1 MKLYTPTIDE
11 VLVRYKAISKVER
24 LKCGKPC
31 EGTVWNTIKGTKN
44 VCRAARLN
52 TDSPVSELTRK
63 RIDEALMVFV
73 SRGIERIS
81 AWTFVCQLRALFARW
96 TLPYYRDAG
105 WKIPKLELP
114 SFRARPPRYSRP
126 CSEMLEKV
134 RKWYLELDGEM
145 WFAATMMLEFAVRNG
160 DVLRLNGGNFVER
173 EGQIFL
179 SYTPHKTALT
189 SGRSVF
195 WPVHADIWR
204 RFDEMGGFRGFDL
217 TEETFAEMNRQM
229 RAMGFTG
236 SKGCYE
242 LRKICID
249 HIYQKFG
256 AEMATSISGDDI
268 KTIIRYYAD
277 PTQPNIGNVRV
288 LDLL

>member
-24 LKCGKPC
+24 MKCGRPC

-105 WKIPKLELP
+105 WKIPMLELP
-114 SFRARPPRYSRP
+114 TFRARPPPPAPRTPSSAPPARP
-126 CSEMLEKV
+126 PHEPFRPPPHILAEKGRSAPPV
-134 RKWYLELDGEM
+134 
-145 WFAATMMLEFAVRNG
+145 
-160 DVLRLNGGNFVER
+160 
-173 EGQIFL
+173 IF
-179 SYTPHKTALT
+179 
-189 SGRSVF
+189 SGRRG
-195 WPVHADIWR
+195 PGNR
-204 RFDEMGGFRGFDL
+204 RVSE
-217 TEETFAEMNRQM
+217 
-229 RAMGFTG
+229 
-236 SKGCYE
+236 
-242 LRKICID
+242 
-249 HIYQKFG
+249 
-256 AEMATSISGDDI
+256 
-268 KTIIRYYAD
+268 
-277 PTQPNIGNVRV
+277 
-288 LDLL
+288 